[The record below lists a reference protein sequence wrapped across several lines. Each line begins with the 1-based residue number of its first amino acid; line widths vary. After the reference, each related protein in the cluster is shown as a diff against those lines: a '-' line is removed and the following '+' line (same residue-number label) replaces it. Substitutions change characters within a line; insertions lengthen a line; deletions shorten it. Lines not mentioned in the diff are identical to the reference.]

1 MLTYNFIWNCTPKME
16 MWVKSVK
23 SESAWQHIFWDNLM
37 FSVQLLTCK
46 RVESIQKKMKSAP
59 LSATVLQGFHQFPR
73 PFKSPSTPSPH
84 VVGWLGFPLMD
95 CDNPQYIG

>member
-46 RVESIQKKMKSAP
+46 RVESIQKKWNQRLFQP
-59 LSATVLQGFHQFPR
+59 QFC
-73 PFKSPSTPSPH
+73 KVSTSSLVHSNPH
-84 VVGWLGFPLMD
+84 PPQVHMWLVD
-95 CDNPQYIG
+95 